1 MNINEVI
8 GIVLLALGL
17 ITFCICLAAFLKVT
31 FGRKKRGKEALEEIN
46 SLIQSWTAFLKALP
60 RELRGTFA
68 LMLFAIILIG
78 AGLYILIYKPI

>member
-17 ITFCICLAAFLKVT
+17 IAFCICLAAFMKVT
-31 FGRKKRGKEALEEIN
+31 FGREKRGAEWLKEIN
-46 SLIQSWTAFLKALP
+46 SLIQSWTAFLKVLP
-60 RELRGTFA
+60 RNLRGTFA
-68 LMLFAIILIG
+68 LMFFAVIMIA